1 MELTIIIILSLI
13 IVGLII
19 FYQVKKRQKIVGTL
33 MVVTTDE
40 QDAPYIYLQLH
51 KANVLLKSSKKTVLL
66 QVKRVKYSEE
76 KNSSSQK

>member
-13 IVGLII
+13 IVGLIV
-19 FYQVKKRQKIVGTL
+19 FYQVKKCKKIVGTL
-33 MVVTTDE
+33 MVVKTDE

-51 KANVLLKSSKKTVLL
+51 KADVLLKSGKKTVLL

-76 KNSSSQK
+76 GCE

>member
-13 IVGLII
+13 IVGLIV
-19 FYQVKKRQKIVGTL
+19 FYQVKKCKKIVGTL
-33 MVVTTDE
+33 MVVKTDE

-51 KANVLLKSSKKTVLL
+51 KADVLLKSGKKTVLL

-76 KNSSSQK
+76 KNPSSQK

>member
-33 MVVTTDE
+33 MVVKTDE
-40 QDAPYIYLQLH
+40 QDAPYIYLQLY
-51 KANVLLKSSKKTVLL
+51 KADVLLKSGKKTVLL

-76 KNSSSQK
+76 GGD